1 MWRLEGS
8 GSMAITAR
16 AISKNR
22 WASARKVRRVAD
34 MVRGMTVDEALNLL
48 HFEPASASTPI
59 EKTVRSAMANLLE
72 KEEAQRLVEDEV
84 IVSKIMVNEGPTYKR
99 LRFRAMGRAFRVRKR
114 TCHISVE
121 VTAEWE
127 EPESAES

>member
-1 MWRLEGS
+1 
-8 GSMAITAR
+8 MALSAR

-34 MVRGMTVDEALNLL
+34 LVRGRTVGDALNLL
-48 HFEPASASTPI
+48 HFTTSAASTPI

-72 KEEAQRLVEDEV
+72 QEEAERLVEDDVV
-84 IVSKIMVNEGPTYKR
+84 ISKIMINEGPTYKR
-99 LRFRAMGRAFRVRKR
+99 LRPRAMGRAFRIRKR

-121 VTAEWE
+121 VTAEIQDQS
-127 EPESAES
+127 PES